1 MWPVCLK
8 FEVCL
13 ARSRWCTRRDNHK
26 SKLLTSCFRPISWQ
40 PQKRDNAEI
49 AILMWARFAAFFYKK
64 NSWKAHAHQA
74 SYLAEAR
81 ARVFYGFNSRAKTL
95 PKKVHW
101 ACEKTAPFVTQQES
115 GWLFYI
121 HTKNGKKIE
130 KEAELFYCTYSAT
143 GHKKVGDV
151 NFPFFWLFSF
161 FSEPGLK
168 RS

>member
-1 MWPVCLK
+1 MCLK

-74 SYLAEAR
+74 SYLAGAR
-81 ARVFYGFNSRAKTL
+81 ARASFMASIQEPKLCQKRFIGRAKKRHLLSPNKNRGDCFTYTQKMEKRS
-95 PKKVHW
+95 KK
-101 ACEKTAPFVTQQES
+101 KP
-115 GWLFYI
+115 
-121 HTKNGKKIE
+121 
-130 KEAELFYCTYSAT
+130 
-143 GHKKVGDV
+143 
-151 NFPFFWLFSF
+151 SF
-161 FSEPGLK
+161 FIVHILLQDIKKLEM
-168 RS
+168 

>member
-1 MWPVCLK
+1 MCLK

-74 SYLAEAR
+74 SYLAGAR
-81 ARVFYGFNSRAKTL
+81 ARLLWLQFKSQNFAKKGSLGVRKNGTFCHPTRIGVTVLHTHKKWKKDRKRSRAFL
-95 PKKVHW
+95 
-101 ACEKTAPFVTQQES
+101 
-115 GWLFYI
+115 LYI
-121 HTKNGKKIE
+121 FCYRT
-130 KEAELFYCTYSAT
+130 
-143 GHKKVGDV
+143 
-151 NFPFFWLFSF
+151 
-161 FSEPGLK
+161 
-168 RS
+168 